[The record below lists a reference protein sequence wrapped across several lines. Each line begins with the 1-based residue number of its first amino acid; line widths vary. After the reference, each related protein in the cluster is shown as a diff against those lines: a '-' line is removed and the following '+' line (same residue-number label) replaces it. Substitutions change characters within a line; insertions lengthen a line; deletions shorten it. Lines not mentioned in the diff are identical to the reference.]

1 MKTYLDRRTLLKS
14 ALALGGAAAIN
25 APGMSWAQGE
35 AARLRC
41 TWWGSPDRARRTT
54 DVGKLFTERTGIE
67 IAGEPVGA
75 DYWAKIGTQMAG
87 RNIADVFQL
96 EPSSLADY
104 AGRGAAKPMDEFVG
118 KQLDISSFG
127 EKMVDLCRA
136 NGKIYGVALG
146 LNSFSLFYDQTVFEK
161 AGIKPPTHETT
172 WKEFADMAVELT
184 KASGR
189 PDYWGAP
196 YGARYHYV
204 FDVWLRQRGKRLYTE
219 DAKLGFTVDDAK
231 EWFTYW
237 EDLRKRNGCVPADVQ
252 TLDQNQIERN
262 SLALGKSAMGLT
274 YSNQLIGYQ
283 LLTKNKLGI
292 TMVPSSGPG
301 TKSGHYYRPALI
313 WSIGST
319 TKNPD
324 KAAAFISFF
333 VNDVEAGKILGV
345 ERGVPMSPKV
355 REAILPSLND
365 VERATVDY
373 VNLLADKVSDY
384 PPPVPIGAVEFD
396 NNVMRKVADQVAFGQ
411 MSIADAAQRIL
422 EDGNAVLRKVN

>member
-1 MKTYLDRRTLLKS
+1 
-14 ALALGGAAAIN
+14 
-25 APGMSWAQGE
+25 
-35 AARLRC
+35 
-41 TWWGSPDRARRTT
+41 
-54 DVGKLFTERTGIE
+54 
-67 IAGEPVGA
+67 
-75 DYWAKIGTQMAG
+75 
-87 RNIADVFQL
+87 
-96 EPSSLADY
+96 
-104 AGRGAAKPMDEFVG
+104 
-118 KQLDISSFG
+118 
-127 EKMVDLCRA
+127 
-136 NGKIYGVALG
+136 
-146 LNSFSLFYDQTVFEK
+146 
-161 AGIKPPTHETT
+161 
-172 WKEFADMAVELT
+172 MAVDLT
-184 KASGR
+184 KAVGR

-231 EWFTYW
+231 EWFSYW

-252 TLDQNQIERN
+252 TLDQAQIERN
-262 SLALGKSAMGLT
+262 ALALGKSAMGLT

-292 TMVPSSGPG
+292 TMVPQAGPG
-301 TKSGHYYRPALI
+301 AKSGHYYRPALI

-319 TKNPD
+319 TKQAD

-333 VNDVEAGKILGV
+333 VNDLEAGKILGV

-355 REAILPSLND
+355 REAILPSLNE

-411 MSIADAAQRIL
+411 MSINDAAQRLL
-422 EDGNAVLRKVN
+422 EDGNAVLRKPT